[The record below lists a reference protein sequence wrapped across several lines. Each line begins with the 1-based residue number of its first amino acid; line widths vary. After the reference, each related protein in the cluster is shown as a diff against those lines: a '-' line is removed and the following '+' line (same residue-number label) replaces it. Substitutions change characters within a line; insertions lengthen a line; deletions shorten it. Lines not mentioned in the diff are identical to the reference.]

1 MAYTYE
7 DLKAMT
13 IADLREIAR
22 GLQPALQ
29 GYTQMNKEHLLP
41 ALCAA
46 LGVDTHHHHR
56 QAHRQHHGAH
66 QVFDKPTMKATL
78 RTLKTERALRH
89 FWRRPGAL
97 MPSMP
102 TTATRCTISA
112 AAFTR

>member
-1 MAYTYE
+1 MSYTYD

-29 GYTQMNKEHLLP
+29 GYTQMNQEHLLP

-56 QAHRQHHGAH
+56 HAHRHHHGAH

-78 RTLKTERALRH
+78 RTLKTERARALDAHDGHALHDIRRRIHALKHRLRIM
-89 FWRRPGAL
+89 AE
-97 MPSMP
+97 
-102 TTATRCTISA
+102 
-112 AAFTR
+112 

>member
-1 MAYTYE
+1 MSYSYE

-46 LGVDTHHHHR
+46 LGVDTHHHRHGHR
-56 QAHRQHHGAH
+56 SHQGSGQAHDR
-66 QVFDKPTMKATL
+66 PTMKASL
-78 RTLKTERALRH
+78 RMLKAERDRALDIH
-89 FWRRPGAL
+89 DSQALHGIRRRMHAL
-97 MPSMP
+97 KH
-102 TTATRCTISA
+102 RLRVA
-112 AAFTR
+112 AE